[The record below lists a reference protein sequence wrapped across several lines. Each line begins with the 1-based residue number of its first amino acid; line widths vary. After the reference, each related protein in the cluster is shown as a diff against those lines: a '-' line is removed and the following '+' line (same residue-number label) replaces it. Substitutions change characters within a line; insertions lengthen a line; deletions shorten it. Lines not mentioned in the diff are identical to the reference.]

1 MPTATGILG
10 AGSYHALEGAFCELL
25 RLDGVLGST
34 HRASDD
40 SIVLVMER
48 GGPWGFLQADR
59 EGEGN
64 AQDAQSKAGGAAQVR
79 GASGVRAGGHRAS
92 MDGSWRFSGGCERCG
107 SIGDRR
113 PGDPGASREARPDP
127 ALEYRGARGRTTA
140 RKGASRRAG
149 AKDGRRAG
157 ANLSSTGK

>member
-59 EGEGN
+59 EGEGD
-64 AQDAQSKAGGAAQVR
+64 AQNAQSKAGGAAP
-79 GASGVRAGGHRAS
+79 VRAQVA
-92 MDGSWRFSGGCERCG
+92 F
-107 SIGDRR
+107 
-113 PGDPGASREARPDP
+113 ARV
-127 ALEYRGARGRTTA
+127 ATGLGWTSLGAR
-140 RKGASRRAG
+140 
-149 AKDGRRAG
+149 
-157 ANLSSTGK
+157 

>member
-59 EGEGN
+59 EGVVD
-64 AQDAQSKAGGAAQVR
+64 AQDAQSKAGGAAPVR
-79 GASGVRAGGHRAS
+79 GASGVCTGGYRAGVDEPG
-92 MDGSWRFSGGCERCG
+92 RFSGRRERCG
-107 SIGDRR
+107 SGGDRR
-113 PGDPGASREARPDP
+113 PGDPGARCEAWKD
-127 ALEYRGARGRTTA
+127 ARQ
-140 RKGASRRAG
+140 RAG
-149 AKDGRRAG
+149 SRARAKASSRTGADSSSAG
-157 ANLSSTGK
+157 K